1 LSHNIINNM
10 KTTFEIENL
19 KCGGCVKTA
28 TEGAAA
34 LDGISNVIVS
44 LENNSITFESSDA
57 GSINIVEE
65 KLKEIGYPK
74 KEEVSLLDKAKAFLN
89 K

>member
-1 LSHNIINNM
+1 M

-28 TEGAAA
+28 TEGATA
-34 LDGISNVIVS
+34 LDGISNVIVL

-74 KEEVSLLDKAKAFLN
+74 KKEVSLLDKAKAFLN

>member
-1 LSHNIINNM
+1 M

-19 KCGGCVKTA
+19 KCGSCVKTA

-34 LDGISNVIVS
+34 LDGIYNIIVS
-44 LENNSITFESSDA
+44 LEKNSITFESSDE
-57 GSINIVEE
+57 GSINRVEE

>member
-1 LSHNIINNM
+1 M

-34 LDGISNVIVS
+34 MDGISNVIVS

-57 GSINIVEE
+57 DSINIVEE

-74 KEEVSLLDKAKAFLN
+74 KEETSLLDKAKAFLN

>member
-1 LSHNIINNM
+1 M

-28 TEGAAA
+28 TEGVAA
-34 LDGISNVIVS
+34 LDEISNVIVS
-44 LENNSITFESSDA
+44 LENNSITFKSTDE
-57 GSINIVEE
+57 GSINKVEE

-74 KEEVSLLDKAKAFLN
+74 KEEVSLLDKAKAYLN

>member
-1 LSHNIINNM
+1 M

-28 TEGAAA
+28 TEGAAV

-44 LENNSITFESSDA
+44 LENNSITFESSYE
-57 GSINIVEE
+57 GSINKVEE

-74 KEEVSLLDKAKAFLN
+74 KKKYLYWTKQKHT
-89 K
+89 

>member
-1 LSHNIINNM
+1 M

-28 TEGAAA
+28 TEGVAA
-34 LDGISNVIVS
+34 LDEISDVIVS
-44 LENNSITFESSDA
+44 LENNSITFKSTDE
-57 GSINIVEE
+57 GSINKVEE

-74 KEEVSLLDKAKAFLN
+74 KEEVSLLDKAKAYLN

>member
-1 LSHNIINNM
+1 M

-28 TEGAAA
+28 TEGVTA
-34 LDGISNVIVS
+34 LDEISNVIVS
-44 LENNSITFESSDA
+44 LENNSITFKSTDE
-57 GSINIVEE
+57 GSINKVEE

-74 KEEVSLLDKAKAFLN
+74 KEEVSLLDKAKAYLN

>member
-1 LSHNIINNM
+1 M

-19 KCGGCVKTA
+19 KCSGCVKTA

-44 LENNSITFESSDA
+44 LENNSITFESSDE

>member
-1 LSHNIINNM
+1 M

-28 TEGAAA
+28 TAGAAA

-44 LENNSITFESSDA
+44 LENNSITFESSDE
-57 GSINIVEE
+57 GSINKVEE

-74 KEEVSLLDKAKAFLN
+74 KEEISLLDKAKAFLN

>member
-34 LDGISNVIVS
+34 LDGISNVIVL

>member
-1 LSHNIINNM
+1 M

-19 KCGGCVKTA
+19 KCSGCVKTA
-28 TEGAAA
+28 TEGAIA

-44 LENNSITFESSDA
+44 LENNSITFESSNES
-57 GSINIVEE
+57 SINKVER
-65 KLKEIGYPK
+65 KLKEIGYPR
-74 KEEVSLLDKAKAFLN
+74 KEEASLLDKAKAYLN

>member
-1 LSHNIINNM
+1 M

-28 TEGAAA
+28 TEGVAA
-34 LDGISNVIVS
+34 LDEISNVAVS
-44 LENNSITFESSDA
+44 LETNSITFEFANES
-57 GSINIVEE
+57 SINKVEE
-65 KLKEIGYPK
+65 KLKGIGYPK

>member
-1 LSHNIINNM
+1 M

-28 TEGAAA
+28 TEGATA
-34 LDGISNVIVS
+34 LDGISNVIVL
-44 LENNSITFESSDA
+44 LENNSITFESSNES
-57 GSINIVEE
+57 SINKVER
-65 KLKEIGYPK
+65 KLKEIGYPR
-74 KEEVSLLDKAKAFLN
+74 KEEVSLLDKAKAYLN

>member
-1 LSHNIINNM
+1 M

-28 TEGAAA
+28 TEGATA
-34 LDGISNVIVS
+34 LDGISNVIVL

>member
-1 LSHNIINNM
+1 MTVI
-10 KTTFEIENL
+10 KIENL

-28 TEGAAA
+28 TEGATA
-34 LDGISNVIVS
+34 LDGISNVIVL

>member
-1 LSHNIINNM
+1 M
-10 KTTFEIENL
+10 
-19 KCGGCVKTA
+19 
-28 TEGAAA
+28 
-34 LDGISNVIVS
+34 DGISNVIVL
-44 LENNSITFESSDA
+44 LENNSITFESSDE

-65 KLKEIGYPK
+65 KLHEIGYPK

>member
-1 LSHNIINNM
+1 M

-28 TEGAAA
+28 TAGVAA
-34 LDGISNVIVS
+34 LDEISNVIVS
-44 LENNSITFESSDA
+44 LENNSITFKSTDE
-57 GSINIVEE
+57 GSINKVEE

-74 KEEVSLLDKAKAFLN
+74 KEEVSLLDKAKAYLN

>member
-1 LSHNIINNM
+1 M

-28 TEGAAA
+28 TEGAAV

-44 LENNSITFESSDA
+44 LENNSITFESSDE
-57 GSINIVEE
+57 GSINKVEE
-65 KLKEIGYPK
+65 KLIILPLIILSFNLSNK
-74 KEEVSLLDKAKAFLN
+74 KIVN
-89 K
+89 

>member
-1 LSHNIINNM
+1 M

-28 TEGAAA
+28 SEGVAA
-34 LDGISNVIVS
+34 LDEISNVVVS
-44 LENNSITFESSDA
+44 LENNNITFESFVD
-57 GSINIVEE
+57 GSLNKVEE

-74 KEEVSLLDKAKAFLN
+74 KEETSLLEKAKAYLN
-89 K
+89 R